1 MKIFV
6 RRAERSDLK
15 KIQKLFV
22 ETVKSVNSRDYSSEK
37 IATWA
42 SRGNDNNFWN
52 YKLNE
57 EHFFVAEFEGELVG
71 FTSITDLGYIDF
83 MYVHKYYQRIGVG
96 RALLSMVEEVADE
109 LDVEELYSHVSI
121 TARPFFESLGFKVM
135 EEQQRKVNEH
145 SFVNFLMAKK
155 KEVYN

>member
-6 RRAERSDLK
+6 RRADRGDLR

-22 ETVKSVNSRDYSSEK
+22 ETVKSVNSKDYSSEK

-42 SRGNDNNFWN
+42 SRGSDNNFWN

-57 EHFFVAEFEGELVG
+57 EHFFVAEHDGELVG

-83 MYVHKYYQRIGVG
+83 MYVHKDYQRKGIG
-96 RALLSMVEEVADE
+96 RALLNAVEEVAEE
-109 LDVEELYSHVSI
+109 LDVENLYSHVSI
-121 TARPFFESLGFKVM
+121 TARPFFENFGFIVV
-135 EEQQRKVNEH
+135 EEQQRKINEH
-145 SFVNFLMAKK
+145 SFVSLLMMKK